1 MSKNRIAATVA
12 GLDDIDR
19 TLAQLRSRFF
29 VHHSYVKLADEF
41 SALLNRR
48 RADLEIGVH
57 KEVHGIAI
65 VGDSG
70 SGKTTAAR
78 RLWATYPDLQSQ
90 QAGVEKAEVVS
101 LSVPSPASV
110 KFVGHACLNVLGYP
124 LQRDRTSAIIWDMVH
139 TNLRLRQTL
148 VLHFDEAQDFYINQN
163 AREMQAMINTLK
175 ALMQN
180 PNWPISIVL
189 SGMPQLRDLINMDTQ
204 LARRFRPVQF
214 TKLDPVLDGGPVMK
228 MVTGYAGAA
237 DIEVGFDLHER
248 SFVRRLIHAASGEFG
263 MTVELL
269 LSAIE
274 ISLREKQ
281 QQLSLSHFTQAFAR
295 RSGCVPDFNPF
306 TREDYTAINTRLLL
320 LGRVPDEE
328 AEMPQPK
335 KRGRKK

>member
-1 MSKNRIAATVA
+1 MSKNSIAATVA

-19 TLAQLRSRFF
+19 TLAQLRARFF
-29 VHHSYVKLADEF
+29 AHRNYRELHDAF

-48 RADLEIGVH
+48 RADLEIGAQN
-57 KEVHGIAI
+57 EARGIAI
-65 VGDSG
+65 IGDSG

-78 RLWATYPDLQSQ
+78 RLWATYPDLQAQ
-90 QAGVEKAEVVS
+90 QSGLEKTEIVS
-101 LSVPSPASV
+101 LSLPSPANV
-110 KFVGHACLNVLGYP
+110 NFVGYACLNVLGYP
-124 LQRDRTSAIIWDMVH
+124 LQRDRTSTIIWDMVH

-148 VLHFDEAQDFYINQN
+148 VLHFDEAQDFSVNQN

-180 PNWPISIVL
+180 PTWPISIVL
-189 SGMPQLRDLINMDTQ
+189 SGMPQLRDLINMAPQ
-204 LARRFRPVQF
+204 LARRFTSTQF
-214 TKLDPVLDGGPVMK
+214 AKLDPVLDSGPIMK
-228 MVTGYAGAA
+228 MVAGYAEAA
-237 DIEVGFDLHER
+237 DMEVGLDLHER

-263 MTVELL
+263 LTVELL

-274 ISLREKQ
+274 IALRAKQ
-281 QQLSLSHFTQAFAR
+281 PQLSLPHFAQAFAR